1 MKRIL
6 CFILLAVLVCS
17 LAACGEP
24 VVEPTET
31 IAPNETLPPTEA
43 TENAPTESEGAL
55 DLKAFIETFDTAP
68 AIGESVVYIDQG
80 VTVTA
85 KSLAYDPI
93 NGPVLTFTVQNS
105 GENAVTVQSDL
116 GSVNGYMLDA
126 PFTAECPAGKSVEGR
141 MELSYRSLALAEI
154 SVIGRVEFILRVMD
168 SKSFDQ
174 LAESDP
180 ITLTTSADQSD
191 VTAADDS
198 GQTAY
203 DSGGVKIV
211 LKGID
216 ERRMYADGAALIV
229 YTENGTDRNISVQT
243 GEIKVNGYDFTSA
256 MTAVILPGKK
266 AVDIVTFFDM
276 DMQEY
281 GVSEIDSVELSFK
294 IIDEETWKPV
304 AETKMIEVKID
315 KDEEE

>member
-24 VVEPTET
+24 VAEPTET
-31 IAPNETLPPTEA
+31 VPPTEA
-43 TENAPTESEGAL
+43 TEDPPTESEGEL
-55 DLKAFIETFDTAP
+55 DLKAFIEAFDTAP
-68 AIGESVVYIDQG
+68 AIDESVIYDDQG
-80 VTVTA
+80 VIVTA
-85 KSLAYDPI
+85 KSIAYDPI
-93 NGPVLTFTVQNS
+93 NGPVLTLSVQNS
-105 GENAVTVQSDL
+105 GESAVTVQSDL
-116 GSVNGYMLDA
+116 SSVNGYMLDA
-126 PFTAECPAGKSVEGR
+126 PFTVECPAGKSVDGR
-141 MELSYRSLALAEI
+141 MELSYRSLALAGI

-174 LAESDP
+174 LAQSEP
-180 ITLTTSADQSD
+180 ITLTTSADQS
-191 VTAADDS
+191 VITAADDS

-216 ERRMYADGAALIV
+216 ERRMYTDGTALIV
-229 YTENGTDRNISVQT
+229 YTENSTDRNISVQT

-281 GVSEIDSVELSFK
+281 DVSEIDSVELSFK
-294 IIDEETWKPV
+294 IIDEATWKTV
-304 AETKMIEVKID
+304 AETGMIAVEID
-315 KDEEE
+315 RQEEE